1 MGINVSRT
9 ADLSSNE
16 WLQRFVGRQHIAHD
30 DEVYWNQLLN
40 YNIVLPETSQDQLN
54 LDSRLES
61 LCQSFIGHNLKTGN
75 FGSLVTVFLEKT
87 SELLSLSDQ
96 ESNLHVWQTF
106 NALFIIRSLVKYINE
121 TGSEFQLLQHFE
133 AMPSAE
139 LATVETASIAIEA
152 TTNEQAAAAAAP
164 LAPIIVDGA
173 KFETFIDALVNL
185 IVVIP
190 VKEFTYHL
198 HLEAVNMLITLLSVH
213 LFAPQPSMDKS
224 LVFRT
229 VFKCQHANVLMS
241 ALLHFVSRLNEVP
254 HTMFGS
260 SSAGSFVFGIAES
273 LLSIFSFRKSQ
284 DLLKPTNQAVGA
296 SSSLEICQQF
306 RSHYPLA
313 NQSLLLI
320 LILTNH
326 CTSQEN
332 PYRTSLFGC
341 ADSKDSPR
349 SQQQQAPVSF
359 QIDFSAVYETLS
371 RIVTIDQ
378 ATLLLYLLLHRNER
392 FYRFVM
398 QQQDLEH
405 LVIPILQTLYNAP
418 DSNSHHIYMSL
429 IVLLILSEDEGFN
442 KNVHTI
448 MLKNISWY
456 TERTISEISLGGI
469 LILIVIRTIQY
480 NMLKMRDKY
489 LHTNCLA
496 ALANMSG
503 HFRALHPYVA
513 QRLVSLFETLARKH
527 TRLDAQLKEPA
538 LTINSHSA
546 STEQDGNVSA
556 TTIDGGSGANVFVNM
571 SGSTPEDMLQDLSVL
586 EEVLRMVLEI
596 LNSCLTN
603 QLVYC
608 PNLVYTLLY
617 KRSVFE
623 SFRSHHAFQDVI
635 QNIDMVVGF
644 FSSRL
649 QRVQEQRGELG
660 VNEVLEVISKGA
672 SQWSSDR
679 LRKFPDLKFKYV
691 EEDAPEE
698 FFIPY
703 VWTLVCKYGCVH
715 FSSESIKSVTTDIAC

>member
-1 MGINVSRT
+1 MGINVSRLE
-9 ADLSSNE
+9 DLSENE
-16 WLQRFVGRQHIAHD
+16 YLKKFVSRTHIPTDDLQF
-30 DEVYWNQLLN
+30 WNGILN
-40 YNIVLPETSQDQLN
+40 YNIVTPTNSEEQLS
-54 LDSRLES
+54 LDSRIET
-61 LCQSFIGHNLKTGN
+61 LCQSFLANNLKTGN
-75 FGSLVTVFLEKT
+75 FGSLILVFLDKV

-96 ESNLHVWQTF
+96 ESTMHIWQTF
-106 NALFIIRSLVKYINE
+106 NALFIIRSLVKYVNE

-133 AMPSAE
+133 AVPQHNPE
-139 LATVETASIAIEA
+139 TVEGSAAPSGSTAIAIEA
-152 TTNEQAAAAAAP
+152 KEESHVPSKPPNAMIA
-164 LAPIIVDGA
+164 IDGS
-173 KFETFIDALVNL
+173 KFETFFDALVNL

-198 HLEAVNMLITLLSVH
+198 HLEAVNVIITLLSVH
-213 LFAPQPSMDKS
+213 LFSNQPVEKS
-224 LVFRT
+224 VVFRT
-229 VFKCQHANVLMS
+229 IFKCQHSNVLMS
-241 ALLHFVSRLNEVP
+241 ALLHFVSRMVEVP
-254 HTMFGS
+254 STMFGAGHS
-260 SSAGSFVFGIAES
+260 GSFVYGIAES
-273 LLSIFSFRKSQ
+273 LMSIFTFRKPQ
-284 DLLKPTNQAVGA
+284 DALPPNLAGA
-296 SSSLEICQQF
+296 ELSQQF
-306 RSHYPLA
+306 RDHYPLA

-326 CTSQEN
+326 CTTKDN

-341 ADSKDSPR
+341 ADSKDSPKEG
-349 SQQQQAPVSF
+349 ATF
-359 QIDFSAVYETLS
+359 KIDFTAVYDTLC

-392 FYRFVM
+392 FFRFVM
-398 QQQDLEH
+398 VQNDLEH
-405 LVIPILQTLYNAP
+405 LVVPILQTLYNAP
-418 DSNSHHIYMSL
+418 DSTSHHIYMSL
-429 IVLLILSEDEGFN
+429 IVLLILSEDDAFN

-448 MLKNISWY
+448 LLKNIAWY
-456 TERTISEISLGGI
+456 TERTISEISLGGL
-469 LILIVIRTIQY
+469 LILVVIRTIQY

-503 HFRALHPYVA
+503 QFRSLHPYVA
-513 QRLVSLFETLARKH
+513 QRLISLFETLARKH
-527 TRLDAQLKEPA
+527 ARVDAQLKEPVNGSV
-538 LTINSHSA
+538 TV
-546 STEQDGNVSA
+546 NVA
-556 TTIDGGSGANVFVNM
+556 T
-571 SGSTPEDMLQDLSVL
+571 TPEDMLADLTVL

-596 LNSCLTN
+596 LNSCLSN

-623 SFRSHHAFQDVI
+623 AFRSHHAFQDII

-649 QRVQEQRGELG
+649 QRVQDQRGELG
-660 VNEVLEVISKGA
+660 VSEVFEVISKGA

-703 VWTLVCKYGCVH
+703 VWTLVCKYGCVY
-715 FSSESIKSVTTDIAC
+715 FSSETIKGVTTDIVC

>member
-1 MGINVSRT
+1 MGINVSRQ
-9 ADLSSNE
+9 ADLAGNE
-16 WLQRFVGRQHIAHD
+16 LLQRFVGRTHISHED
-30 DEVYWNQLLN
+30 VDYWQKLLN
-40 YNIVLPETSQDQLN
+40 YNITIPENTQEQLN

-61 LCQSFIGHNLKTGN
+61 LCQSFISNNLKTGN
-75 FGSLVTVFLEKT
+75 FGSLITVFLTKV

-96 ESNLHVWQTF
+96 ESNMHIWHTF
-106 NALFIIRSLVKYINE
+106 NALFIIRSLVKYIIE

-133 AMPSAE
+133 AIPNEELLKAE
-139 LATVETASIAIEA
+139 EEALAAGAPAESTAIAVEA
-152 TTNEQAAAAAAP
+152 TEHDDAAATIKAAAAAAAV
-164 LAPIIVDGA
+164 LVDGS
-173 KFETFIDALVNL
+173 KFETFIDAIFNL

-198 HLEAVNMLITLLSVH
+198 HLEAVNNLITLLSVH
-213 LFAPQPSMDKS
+213 LFTQQPTEKS
-224 LVFRT
+224 IIFRT
-229 VFKCQHANVLMS
+229 VYKCQHANVLMS
-241 ALLHFVSRLNEVP
+241 ALLHFVSRLVEVP
-254 HTMFGS
+254 QTMFGS

-273 LLSIFSFRKSQ
+273 LLSIFSFRKQQ
-284 DLLKPTNQAVGA
+284 DVLNTTHTVG
-296 SSSLEICQQF
+296 SELSQQF
-306 RSHYPLA
+306 RTHYPLA

-326 CTSQEN
+326 CTTKEN
-332 PYRTSLFGC
+332 SYRNSLFAC
-341 ADSKDSPR
+341 ADSKDV
-349 SQQQQAPVSF
+349 AHKDAATF
-359 QIDFSAVYETLS
+359 HIDFSAVYETLC

-398 QQQDLEH
+398 AQQDLEK
-405 LVIPILQTLYNAP
+405 LVTPILQTLYHAP
-418 DSNSHHIYMSL
+418 DSTSHHIYMSL
-429 IVLLILSEDEGFN
+429 IVLLILSEDDSFN
-442 KNVHTI
+442 KNVHNI
-448 MLKNISWY
+448 MLKNITWY
-456 TERTISEISLGGI
+456 TERTISEISLGGL
-469 LILIVIRTIQY
+469 LILVVIRTIQY

-503 HFRALHPYVA
+503 QFRNLHPYVA
-513 QRLVSLFETLARKH
+513 QRLISLFETLAKKH
-527 TRLDAQLKEPA
+527 TRLDAQLKEPV
-538 LTINSHSA
+538 NSA
-546 STEQDGNVSA
+546 
-556 TTIDGGSGANVFVNM
+556 VFVNV
-571 SGSTPEDMLQDLSVL
+571 STTPEDMLQDLTVL

-596 LNSCLTN
+596 LNSCLSN

-623 SFRSHHAFQDVI
+623 GFRSHHAFQDII

-660 VNEVLEVISKGA
+660 VNEVFEVISKGA

-715 FSSESIKSVTTDIAC
+715 FSSESIKGVTTEISC

>member
-1 MGINVSRT
+1 MGINVSRH
-9 ADLSSNE
+9 ADLSANE
-16 WLQRFVGRQHIAHD
+16 YLQRFVGRSHIPYENVD
-30 DEVYWNQLLN
+30 YWNGILN
-40 YNIVLPETSQDQLN
+40 YHITMPENSQDQLN
-54 LDSRLES
+54 LDSRLEG
-61 LCQSFIGHNLKTGN
+61 LCQSFLSNNLKTGN
-75 FGSLVTVFLEKT
+75 LGSLITVFLEKV

-96 ESNLHVWQTF
+96 ESNRHIWQTF
-106 NALFIIRSLVKYINE
+106 NALFIIRCLVKYIIE

-133 AMPSAE
+133 AIPNAE
-139 LATVETASIAIEA
+139 LLRAEE
-152 TTNEQAAAAAAP
+152 EAAAAGAP
-164 LAPIIVDGA
+164 PESTAIAVEAVEDTTKTNIVVDGS
-173 KFETFIDALVNL
+173 KFETFIDAIVNL

-198 HLEAVNMLITLLSVH
+198 HLEAVNTIITLLSVH
-213 LFAPQPSMDKS
+213 LFTQQPTEKS
-224 LVFRT
+224 IIFRT
-229 VFKCQHANVLMS
+229 IYKCQHANVLTS
-241 ALLHFVSRLNEVP
+241 ALLHFVSRMVEVP
-254 HTMFGS
+254 STMFGS
-260 SSAGSFVFGIAES
+260 STAGSFVFGIAES
-273 LLSIFSFRKSQ
+273 LLSIFSFRKQ
-284 DLLKPTNQAVGA
+284 PDLLKSTGNSNIELSP
-296 SSSLEICQQF
+296 QF
-306 RSHYPLA
+306 RDYYPLA

-326 CTSQEN
+326 CSAKNN
-332 PYRTSLFGC
+332 PYRTSLFNC
-341 ADSKDSPR
+341 ADSKDSPKD
-349 SQQQQAPVSF
+349 SASF
-359 QIDFSAVYETLS
+359 QIDFSAVYETLC

-392 FYRFVM
+392 FYRYVM
-398 QQQDLEH
+398 AQNDLEN
-405 LVIPILQTLYNAP
+405 LVIPILQTLYHAP
-418 DSNSHHIYMSL
+418 DSTSHHIYMSL
-429 IVLLILSEDEGFN
+429 IVLLILSEDDSFN

-448 MLKNISWY
+448 ILKNISWY
-456 TERTISEISLGGI
+456 TERTISEISLGGL
-469 LILIVIRTIQY
+469 LILVVIRTIQY

-503 HFRALHPYVA
+503 QFRSLHPYVA
-513 QRLVSLFETLARKH
+513 QRLISLFETLARKH
-527 TRLDAQLKEPA
+527 TRLDTQLKEPVN
-538 LTINSHSA
+538 NS
-546 STEQDGNVSA
+546 
-556 TTIDGGSGANVFVNM
+556 VFVNV
-571 SGSTPEDMLQDLSVL
+571 STTPEDMLQDLTVL

-596 LNSCLTN
+596 LNSCLSN

-623 SFRSHHAFQDVI
+623 GFRSHHAFQDII

-660 VNEVLEVISKGA
+660 VNEVFEVISKGA

-715 FSSESIKSVTTDIAC
+715 FNSESIKGVTTEIAC

>member
-1 MGINVSRT
+1 MGINVSRHE
-9 ADLSSNE
+9 DLSENE
-16 WLQRFVGRQHIAHD
+16 YLKKFVSRNHIPTD
-30 DEVYWNQLLN
+30 DLNFWNGILN
-40 YNIVLPETSQDQLN
+40 YNIVTPTTSQEQLS
-54 LDSRLES
+54 LDSRIES
-61 LCQSFIGHNLKTGN
+61 ICQSFLANNLKTGN
-75 FGSLVTVFLEKT
+75 FGSLILVFLDKV

-96 ESNLHVWQTF
+96 ESTMHIWQTF

-133 AMPSAE
+133 AVPTQEALSGSNDGE
-139 LATVETASIAIEA
+139 DNRENESTAIAIEA
-152 TTNEQAAAAAAP
+152 KDDSHHGHQKPNALIA
-164 LAPIIVDGA
+164 IDGS
-173 KFETFIDALVNL
+173 KFETFFDAIVNL

-198 HLEAVNMLITLLSVH
+198 HLEAVNVIITLLSVH
-213 LFAPQPSMDKS
+213 LFSTQPVEKS
-224 LVFRT
+224 VVFRT
-229 VFKCQHANVLMS
+229 IFKCQHSNVLMS
-241 ALLHFVSRLNEVP
+241 ALLHFVSRMVEVP
-254 HTMFGS
+254 STMFG
-260 SSAGSFVFGIAES
+260 AGHTGSFVYGIAES
-273 LLSIFSFRKSQ
+273 LMSIFTFRKPQ
-284 DLLKPTNQAVGA
+284 DALAPNLAGA
-296 SSSLEICQQF
+296 ELSQQF
-306 RSHYPLA
+306 REHYPLA

-326 CTSQEN
+326 CTTKDN

-341 ADSKDSPR
+341 ADSKDSPKDG
-349 SQQQQAPVSF
+349 ATF
-359 QIDFSAVYETLS
+359 KIDFTAVYDTLC

-392 FYRFVM
+392 FFRFVM
-398 QQQDLEH
+398 MQNDLEH
-405 LVIPILQTLYNAP
+405 LVVPILQTLYNAP
-418 DSNSHHIYMSL
+418 DSTSHHIYMSL
-429 IVLLILSEDEGFN
+429 IVLLILSEDDAFN

-448 MLKNISWY
+448 LLKNIAWY
-456 TERTISEISLGGI
+456 TERTISEISLGGL
-469 LILIVIRTIQY
+469 LILVVIRTIQY

-503 HFRALHPYVA
+503 QFRSLHPYVA
-513 QRLVSLFETLARKH
+513 QRLISLFETLARKH
-527 TRLDAQLKEPA
+527 ARVDAQLKEPVNGSVT
-538 LTINSHSA
+538 L
-546 STEQDGNVSA
+546 NVS
-556 TTIDGGSGANVFVNM
+556 T
-571 SGSTPEDMLQDLSVL
+571 TPEDMLADLTVL

-596 LNSCLTN
+596 LNSCLSN

-623 SFRSHHAFQDVI
+623 AFRSHHAFQDII

-649 QRVQEQRGELG
+649 QRVQDQRGELG
-660 VNEVLEVISKGA
+660 VSEVLEVISKGA

-715 FSSESIKSVTTDIAC
+715 FSSESIKGVTTDIVC

>member
-9 ADLSSNE
+9 ADLGSNQ

-30 DEVYWNQLLN
+30 DEAFWNALLN
-40 YNIVLPETSQDQLN
+40 YNIVLPENSQDPLN
-54 LDSRLES
+54 LDSRLEA
-61 LCQSFIGHNLKTGN
+61 LCQSFIGNNLKTGN

-96 ESNLHVWQTF
+96 ESNMHVWQTF

-133 AMPSAE
+133 AMPNAE
-139 LATVETASIAIEA
+139 LLQAALEQQQQTPAESATIAMEA
-152 TTNEQAAAAAAP
+152 TEQSAAAAVP
-164 LAPIIVDGA
+164 VIVDGS

-213 LFAPQPSMDKS
+213 LFAQQPTDKS
-224 LVFRT
+224 IVFRT

-241 ALLHFVSRLNEVP
+241 ALLHFVSRMVEVP

-273 LLSIFSFRKSQ
+273 LLSIFTFRKQPDVLKAGQAAGGGELSQ
-284 DLLKPTNQAVGA
+284 R
-296 SSSLEICQQF
+296 F
-306 RSHYPLA
+306 RTHYPLA

-326 CTSQEN
+326 CTAQDN
-332 PYRTSLFGC
+332 AYRTSLFSC
-341 ADSKDSPR
+341 ADSKDSPK
-349 SQQQQAPVSF
+349 QGAVSF
-359 QIDFSAVYETLS
+359 QIDFSAVYETLCT
-371 RIVTIDQ
+371 IVTIDQ

-398 QQQDLEH
+398 QQQDLEQ

-448 MLKNISWY
+448 MLKNITWY

-503 HFRALHPYVA
+503 YFRALHPYVA

-538 LTINSHSA
+538 DSA
-546 STEQDGNVSA
+546 
-556 TTIDGGSGANVFVNM
+556 VFVNV
-571 SGSTPEDMLQDLSVL
+571 STTPEDMLQDLSVL

-623 SFRSHHAFQDVI
+623 GFRSHHAFQDVI

>member
-9 ADLSSNE
+9 ADLGSNQ

-30 DEVYWNQLLN
+30 DEAFWNALLN
-40 YNIVLPETSQDQLN
+40 YNIVLPENSQDQLN
-54 LDSRLES
+54 LDSRLEA
-61 LCQSFIGHNLKTGN
+61 LCQSFIGNNLKTGN

-96 ESNLHVWQTF
+96 ESNMHVWQTF

-133 AMPSAE
+133 AMPNTELLQAALEQQQQTPAESA
-139 LATVETASIAIEA
+139 TIAMEA
-152 TTNEQAAAAAAP
+152 TEQSAAAAVP
-164 LAPIIVDGA
+164 VIVDGS

-213 LFAPQPSMDKS
+213 LFAQQPTDKS
-224 LVFRT
+224 IVFRT

-241 ALLHFVSRLNEVP
+241 ALLHFVSRMVEVP

-273 LLSIFSFRKSQ
+273 LLSIFTFRKQPDVLKAGQAAGGGELSQ
-284 DLLKPTNQAVGA
+284 R
-296 SSSLEICQQF
+296 F
-306 RSHYPLA
+306 RTHYPLA

-326 CTSQEN
+326 CTAQDN
-332 PYRTSLFGC
+332 AYRTSLFSC
-341 ADSKDSPR
+341 ADSKDSPK
-349 SQQQQAPVSF
+349 QGAVSF
-359 QIDFSAVYETLS
+359 QIDFSAVYETLCT
-371 RIVTIDQ
+371 IVTIDQ

-398 QQQDLEH
+398 QQQDLEQ

-442 KNVHTI
+442 KNMHTI
-448 MLKNISWY
+448 MLKNITWY

-538 LTINSHSA
+538 DSA
-546 STEQDGNVSA
+546 
-556 TTIDGGSGANVFVNM
+556 VFVNV
-571 SGSTPEDMLQDLSVL
+571 STTPEDMLQDLSVL

-623 SFRSHHAFQDVI
+623 GFRSHHAFQDVI

-715 FSSESIKSVTTDIAC
+715 FSSESIKSVTTDVAC